1 MADPG
6 ERNLVRCDITGQM
19 VPEDEIVEIQ
29 GYRVCAAGKQE
40 LLDRLQSGERMPG
53 ELERPTVLRRFGCAF
68 VDGLLLALLGMV
80 VNIAIGIPAINT
92 EGYTQRMVDRVVFAG
107 VIGTLMGMSYF
118 TLFHGLRGQT
128 LGKMAG
134 KCKVVR
140 PDGSDIGVSRA
151 FVRWLCFVGPQ
162 VVSPFT
168 PYFGSIEAVQTFGL
182 VAGGYSII
190 NILFLLLDR
199 DQNRALHDRL
209 AGTRVISID

>member
-6 ERNLVRCDITGQM
+6 ERDLVRCDITGQM

-53 ELERPTVLRRFGCAF
+53 ELERPTVLRRFCCAF
-68 VDGLLLALLGMV
+68 VDGLLLALLAV
-80 VNIAIGIPAINT
+80 VVHVALGLPAFPT
-92 EGYTQRMVDRVVFAG
+92 EGYSPGTVGKVVSAG
-107 VIGTLMGMSYF
+107 VIGTLMGMAYF

-134 KCKVVR
+134 KCKVVC
-140 PDGSDIGVSRA
+140 PDGSDIGMSRA
-151 FVRWLCFVGPQ
+151 FVRWLCFAGPQ
-162 VVSPFT
+162 VITPLT
-168 PYFGSIEAVQTFGL
+168 PYFGSMEAARTFNV
-182 VAGGYSII
+182 VAGSYTVI

-209 AGTRVISID
+209 AGTRVISVD